1 MHCCLAITQ
10 FDAIQ
15 IKDTLTVGEDQRVQG
30 QDLKHL
36 QSGDQSASTLLDDV
50 ANTLDR
56 GLLVGEWTGY
66 RGVAQLDNMGLL
78 SFFQLLQH
86 IVEFLLGIA
95 HRLLVSV
102 LSRY

>member
-1 MHCCLAITQ
+1 
-10 FDAIQ
+10 
-15 IKDTLTVGEDQRVQG
+15 
-30 QDLKHL
+30 
-36 QSGDQSASTLLDDV
+36 
-50 ANTLDR
+50 
-56 GLLVGEWTGY
+56 
-66 RGVAQLDNMGLL
+66 MGLL